1 MSNGTVPDHT
11 PAIGPNES
19 AAALR
24 AFFEIAEVWKLST
37 DDQIKLLGSPGRSTF
52 FKWKKETPPLPSDT
66 LERISHVLNIYRT
79 LELLFPDQAA
89 ADSWVRRTNQAP
101 ILNGKCALDR
111 MLSGQVSDLYIVRQ
125 YLDAQRGG

>member
-1 MSNGTVPDHT
+1 M
-11 PAIGPNES
+11 PAPNSSES

-52 FKWKKETPPLPSDT
+52 FKWKKETPALPLDT

-79 LELLFPDQAA
+79 LELLLPDHAA
-89 ADSWVRRTNQAP
+89 ADAWVRRPNSAP
-101 ILNGKCALDR
+101 ILNGRTALDR
-111 MLSGQVSDLYIVRQ
+111 MLSGQVSDLYVVRQ
-125 YLDAQRGG
+125 YLDSQRGG